1 MTAWQHLGVALR
13 ALTISPLR
21 SLLTILGIVIGVSAV
36 IAMIAIGSAARAQ
49 IDEQIRS
56 LGSNVLMVIPG
67 AARAGGAR
75 LESGS
80 SHTLTERDVAA
91 ILREVPLVIETA
103 PVVWGTAQVVRGNRN
118 WFGGI
123 FGTAPGYFFV
133 RDWPVARGQPF
144 TDHDVDTNA
153 KVAVLGA
160 TAADELFGDADP
172 VGSTVRIANVPITVI
187 GVLDRKGPQ
196 ADGKDQDNRI
206 YLPISTAKA
215 RLLGGAHQISRDAVA
230 YAWVKVVSEETMGA
244 ATEQIGSLLRQRH
257 RLRPGADDDFAI
269 KDPVAAKSAR
279 QATTRTMTALLA
291 AVASVSLLVGGIS
304 IMNIMLVSITER
316 TREVGLR
323 LAVGARRR
331 DILAQFLVE
340 SVTLCAIGGL
350 LGVLLGVGVAFA
362 LASVA
367 GWPVLV
373 GLGSILLSVGF
384 AAAVGIFFGFYP
396 ALKASRLDPIE
407 ALRFE

>member
-1 MTAWQHLGVALR
+1 MTVWQHLSVALR

-21 SLLTILGIVIGVSAV
+21 SLLTILGIVIGVTAV

-56 LGSNVLMVIPG
+56 LGSNLLIVIPG
-67 AARAGGAR
+67 TGRVGGAR

-80 SHTLTERDVAA
+80 SHTLTERDAGA
-91 ILREVPLVIETA
+91 ILREVPLVVETA

-118 WFGGI
+118 WFGGV
-123 FGTAPGYFFV
+123 FGTAAGYFFA
-133 RDWPVARGQPF
+133 RDWPLAKGQLF
-144 TDHDVDTNA
+144 TGRDVDANA

-160 TAADELFGDADP
+160 TAAAELFGSADP
-172 VGSTVRIANVPITVI
+172 VGRTLRIANVPITVI
-187 GVLDRKGPQ
+187 GVLARKGPQ

-230 YAWVKVVSEETMGA
+230 YIWVKVMSEETMGA
-244 ATEQIGSLLRQRH
+244 ATEQIRALLRQRH
-257 RLRPGADDDFAI
+257 RLRPNANDDFGI
-269 KDPVAAKSAR
+269 RDPVAAKSAR

-304 IMNIMLVSITER
+304 IMNIMLVSVTER

-331 DILAQFLVE
+331 DILGQFLVE
-340 SVTLCAIGGL
+340 SVTLCAIGGF
-350 LGVLLGVGVAFA
+350 LGVLLGIGVSFA
-362 LASVA
+362 LAVMA

-373 GLGSILLSVGF
+373 GPGAILLAVGF
-384 AAAVGIFFGFYP
+384 AATVGIFFGFYP
-396 ALKASRLDPIE
+396 ALKASQLDPIE
-407 ALRFE
+407 ALRYE

>member
-1 MTAWQHLGVALR
+1 MTGWQHLGVALR

-91 ILREVPLVIETA
+91 ILREVPLVIETG

-133 RDWPVARGQPF
+133 RDWPVVRGQPF
-144 TDHDVDTNA
+144 TDHDVDANA